1 MRVRQIGLRLWTT
14 ARQCPGRWICGA
26 WAGGLLNTPYSVK
39 WAGST
44 YFYDSVARVI
54 RKWKP
59 YGGLIYFHVMLE
71 SLVMTGRLIEEH
83 GTHLY
88 IA

>member
-1 MRVRQIGLRLWTT
+1 
-14 ARQCPGRWICGA
+14 
-26 WAGGLLNTPYSVK
+26 VK

-71 SLVMTGRLIEEH
+71 SLVMTGRLIEDH
-83 GTHLY
+83 GTHFY